1 MKKTIIT
8 IYFSL
13 FITFCYSYD
22 SHGVTPLMKVS
33 AIKGQSETIKAL
45 IKSGSNINAK
55 NTVGSTALSY
65 ASFAGNIQNTQTLIN
80 MGAKIDNNSLA
91 LACLGGHSDVVLL
104 LISHG
109 ANVNSF
115 DQDGFT
121 PLMYATTSG
130 NLKTVNVLINSGAN
144 VNAISKNILE
154 ESVLSNAC
162 SKKGNSNIV
171 KALINSGAKVDYL
184 SPEDETALMQAV
196 RIGDIEIVKALVN
209 SGANLG
215 IKNKNGKTALDLAIK
230 FNKYNIAKYL
240 ANEINKN

>member
-13 FITFCYSYD
+13 FVTFCYSYD
-22 SHGVTPLMKVS
+22 KWGITPLMKVS
-33 AIKGQSETIKAL
+33 AIKGQSGTIKAL
-45 IKSGSNINAK
+45 IKGGSNINAK

-91 LACLGGHSDVVLL
+91 LALACLGGHSDIVLL
-104 LISHG
+104 LISRG

-130 NLKTVNVLINSGAN
+130 NLKAVNVLINSGAN
-144 VNAISKNILE
+144 VNAISKNILK

-171 KALINSGAKVDYL
+171 KTLINSGANL
-184 SPEDETALMQAV
+184 S
-196 RIGDIEIVKALVN
+196 
-209 SGANLG
+209 